1 MAAEEKVAAP
11 APGTPEYDAAMV
23 AKFEGYTKTELEDAH
38 LDETPPAA
46 ATRPEHIP
54 EKFWDGEKGEV
65 RLDAL
70 VKSYS
75 ELEKSRAT
83 KVTPA
88 EKAEGTGGADKAT
101 PEVTDADAA
110 KAAVAEVGLDYE
122 AMRAEFLELGTLS
135 EETYKTLEAK
145 GIPQTMVDAYIAGQ
159 QALAA
164 QWDNT
169 GYEVAGGK
177 EAFQQMAAWAA
188 TALTAQEAKALN
200 EAFSGKDTNVDKMK
214 LAVAGLRAKYEAAN
228 GKAPSLLG
236 GTPASSNQGYQSR
249 AQMTA
254 DMKDPKYSKDPAFR
268 QMVENKLAATT
279 AF

>member
-23 AKFEGYTKTELEDAH
+23 AKFEGYTKSELEDAH
-38 LDETPPAA
+38 LDETPPAV
-46 ATRPEHIP
+46 ATRPDHIP
-54 EKFWDGEKGEV
+54 EKFWDAEKGEV

-83 KVTPA
+83 KGTP
-88 EKAEGTGGADKAT
+88 EKAEGTGGADKAA
-101 PEVTDADAA
+101 PEVTDADTAQA
-110 KAAVAEVGLDYE
+110 VVAEAGLDYE
-122 AMRAEFLELGTLS
+122 AMSAEFLELGTLS

-145 GIPQTMVDAYIAGQ
+145 GIPQPMVDAYIAGQ

-177 EAFQQMAAWAA
+177 EAFQQMATWAA

-236 GTPASSNQGYQSR
+236 GTPASSTQGYQSR

-254 DMKDPKYSKDPAFR
+254 DMKDPRYSKDPAFR
-268 QMVENKLAATT
+268 QSVENKLAATT